1 VHLNSNPKFESCVKL
16 QIPNRILKQKYR
28 KLKKREK
35 KRHKPALGPEPA
47 FAAQPQLLR
56 KHRHP
61 ARVPGAR
68 GTLTG
73 GALLSAS
80 LGEQG
85 HLLCVDRG
93 AQRTGL
99 RVFVQNLRS
108 LVVARGAVGKLG
120 GGPST
125 LGNWGHLLRGDP
137 NLREGITDPFLRA

>member
-85 HLLCVDRG
+85 HL
-93 AQRTGL
+93 
-99 RVFVQNLRS
+99 QNLRS